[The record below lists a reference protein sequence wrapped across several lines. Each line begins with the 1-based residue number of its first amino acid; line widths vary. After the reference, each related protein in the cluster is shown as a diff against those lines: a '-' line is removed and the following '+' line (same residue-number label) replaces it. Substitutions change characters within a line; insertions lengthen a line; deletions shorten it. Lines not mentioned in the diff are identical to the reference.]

1 MVRIVRTMSKGL
13 VRTIEMMSK
22 DDNEAMSKHHE
33 DTSCCGCAGW
43 PHVVAVLGWPHDVA
57 VSVM

>member
-1 MVRIVRTMSKGL
+1 MSKGL

-57 VSVM
+57 ASVM